1 MLCPAFAAAQARK
14 AGHGLADELALL
26 TVHGVLHLLGYDHA
40 EPEQEREMFGLQN
53 ALLADW
59 RSARHEAATREAQR
73 RTTRGCS
80 ARSGSKTP
88 EPREPMNPVALIV
101 IAALLV
107 PLAGL
112 FAAADAA
119 LNSVSRARVEA
130 LVREGRA
137 GARAL
142 AAVVAD
148 RPRHVNLL
156 LLLRLVAE
164 TAATVLLTVALARMI
179 APVWA
184 GILTAG
190 AIMVVVSYVLIGVGP
205 RTLGRQHPYEL
216 GIAIAAPV
224 RALATLLGPLTK
236 LLILVG
242 NAVTPGKGFRQGPFS
257 SEVELRELV
266 DMASTSGVVDETER
280 QMIHSVFELGDTLV
294 REVMV
299 PRPDVVWVERDV
311 AVDKVLRLAL
321 RSGYSRLPVLGEN
334 IDDVIGVAYLK
345 DLVRARSEQAG
356 PDDAEAVLTAVMRPA
371 VYVPDSKRIDELLKE
386 MQRTRNHM
394 AIVVDEYGG
403 TAGVVTIEDILEE
416 IVGEIT
422 DEYDPDAV
430 PDVQRLDDGRV
441 RVAARLP
448 VEDLGAWTSCS
459 RRRPAATTTGPV
471 DALRAVLEEA
481 DVDTVGGLLAQQLG
495 RVPLPGAEVEVAG
508 LHLLAE
514 GGKDARGR
522 VRITTVLITPSH
534 ENGADASA
542 RSVVRR
548 CTERRVRSVRGR
560 APRRR
565 RGSGRDDAA
574 GALAGRAEENDVRP
588 R

>member
-1 MLCPAFAAAQARK
+1 
-14 AGHGLADELALL
+14 
-26 TVHGVLHLLGYDHA
+26 
-40 EPEQEREMFGLQN
+40 
-53 ALLADW
+53 
-59 RSARHEAATREAQR
+59 
-73 RTTRGCS
+73 
-80 ARSGSKTP
+80 
-88 EPREPMNPVALIV
+88 MNPAALIV

-119 LNSVSRARVEA
+119 LNSVSRARVET

-142 AAVVAD
+142 AAVLAD

-164 TAATVLLTVALARMI
+164 TAATVLLTVALARLI
-179 APVWA
+179 TPVSA
-184 GILTAG
+184 GILSAG
-190 AIMVVVSYVLIGVGP
+190 AIMVVVSYVFIGVGP

-216 GIAIAAPV
+216 SVAIAAPV

-236 LLILVG
+236 LLILIG

-266 DMASTSGVVDETER
+266 DMASTSGVVDEDER
-280 QMIHSVFELGDTLV
+280 KMIHSVFELGDTLV

-299 PRPDVVWVERDV
+299 PRPDVVWVERDT

-345 DLVRARSEQAG
+345 DLVRAQAEQ
-356 PDDAEAVLTAVMRPA
+356 PDAVLTAVMRPA
-371 VYVPDSKRIDELLKE
+371 VFVPDSKRIDELLKE

-422 DEYDPDAV
+422 DEYDSEEL
-430 PDVQRLDDGRV
+430 PDVARLDDGRL

-448 VEDLGAWTSCS
+448 VEDLQELDGLFPEGGEFDES
-459 RRRPAATTTGPV
+459 PAAQ
-471 DALRAVLEEA
+471 LWAVLEEA

-495 RVPLPGAEVEVAG
+495 RVPLPGAEVDVAG

-522 VRITTVLITPSH
+522 VRITTVLITPVHGDADGDAEDGANATSGASDAPNAALAPSDDH
-534 ENGADASA
+534 ANGHLATS
-542 RSVVRR
+542 
-548 CTERRVRSVRGR
+548 TQ
-560 APRRR
+560 
-565 RGSGRDDAA
+565 DDAA
-574 GALAGRAEENDVRP
+574 GAYAGRREEDDVR
-588 R
+588 RG